1 MFLIKTIERFSKM
14 KVTKKKLIFTP
25 YYINQ
30 SRLFDLYALLN
41 GGYNE
46 YSEIMES
53 VSQNNKSNVEAEI
66 NGTLSGFKMFNFGGS
81 VGGSN
86 NKESGTL
93 EKHSHRMVQTT
104 ASMLSIVIDE
114 LASNDYISKIND
126 SKAGSFINI
135 PVEFRINSFRH
146 LMNEVDNFMD
156 LYYLIENMNNHSK
169 AKNKKNK
176 EFGQVKTIIDKMFSG
191 DELLY
196 ETDEYAVIAN
206 IYDEHLYQSNKT
218 DIIGCKLQCLG
229 QIKRI
234 FPYGTKLMKNTTFNK
249 LSDQELERQLLHAI
263 EGLTN
268 QQSISFD
275 SIPVTNISNKI
286 VYQIEIIALFQT

>member
-1 MFLIKTIERFSKM
+1 MFLIKTIERFNKM

-46 YSEIMES
+46 YSEVMES
-53 VSQNNKSNVEAEI
+53 VSQNNKSNAKAEI

-81 VGGSN
+81 VGGSK

-114 LASNDYISKIND
+114 LASNDYISKINV

-156 LYYLIENMNNHSK
+156 LYYLIENMNNHNK
-169 AKNKKNK
+169 TKNKKNK

-191 DELLY
+191 DELLF
-196 ETDEYAVIAN
+196 ETDKYAVIAN

-218 DIIGCKLQCLG
+218 DIIGCKLQCLA

-234 FPYGTKLMKNTTFNK
+234 FPSGTKLMKNTTFNK
-249 LSDQELERQLLHAI
+249 LSDQELEKQLLHAI

-286 VYQIEIIALFQT
+286 VYQIEIISLFQT